1 MKHWGKKL
9 FLFKGL
15 VSSPIRLSFATSII
29 SRRLTLAVPEP
40 RAHRHQSIHPP
51 TLLSSLW
58 THPARKLGDGSAAVI
73 TGEIK
78 IKGGGIKPSKEAM
91 RTSRANNAPD
101 TNGSCIDSISF
112 ATSKQHGV
120 MLLMTKHTAYC

>member
-40 RAHRHQSIHPP
+40 RARRHQSIHPP
-51 TLLSSLW
+51 TLRSSLW
-58 THPARKLGDGSAAVI
+58 THPARKLGDRSAAVI

-78 IKGGGIKPSKEAM
+78 IKGVGNKTFK
-91 RTSRANNAPD
+91 
-101 TNGSCIDSISF
+101 GSD
-112 ATSKQHGV
+112 ADEPGK
-120 MLLMTKHTAYC
+120 

>member
-40 RAHRHQSIHPP
+40 RARRHQSIHLP
-51 TLLSSLW
+51 TLHSSLW
-58 THPARKLGDGSAAVI
+58 THPARKLTGGNKTFKGSDADEP
-73 TGEIK
+73 GK
-78 IKGGGIKPSKEAM
+78 
-91 RTSRANNAPD
+91 
-101 TNGSCIDSISF
+101 
-112 ATSKQHGV
+112 
-120 MLLMTKHTAYC
+120 